1 MSREAMMITI
11 DEYPEMTTQQIDQ
24 EIAFLTAE
32 MIAYGNQI
40 MYPNE
45 NKQIIKDAVENC
57 KSKIEK
63 YNRLKKLRS

>member
-57 KSKIEK
+57 KAKIEK